1 MNQTVTSKF
10 ISVYDISW
18 MTNSLILAT
27 ESFFCDHT
35 GLVHFDPA
43 YQETKFRLLEASA
56 SSVMAVSYNYL
67 TGTLAYAD
75 IDGNFIVH
83 AKAVIELIG
92 GTVPRVPHSTVS
104 FRLWLTHIRVQHLV
118 LGSITSE

>member
-83 AKAVIELIG
+83 TMAVIELKVG
-92 GTVPRVPHSTVS
+92 CVFPMVVVS
-104 FRLWLTHIRVQHLV
+104 LLPPSQFRLNDHREDAPHFI
-118 LGSITSE
+118 